1 MENKICPLPW
11 NQLMIQQNGD
21 FRLCCQCVH
30 PPFGKPGMR
39 IQEQSIEEVRNSEL
53 HQRVRGQM
61 LAGEEPEEC
70 RLCWDEENHGL
81 TSKRL
86 HMLTHYS
93 IDKIKQTTSGYID
106 VDEFPL
112 AYLDLRFGNLCNMK
126 CRSCGPGDSS
136 LWYED
141 VEAINPP
148 DYVAFD
154 FYLSKQYKLK
164 KINNA
169 WTLKDDDFTWYESDS
184 FWNMMRNIVPNVDRL
199 YLTGGEPLINKA
211 QWRLLDLCIELGVS
225 NKITLEY
232 NSNMTKIP
240 DTAFSVWN
248 QFKEVHIGCSIDAVD
263 DLAYYIRYP
272 GKWEDIKLNIIKLGN
287 YTGNNLVA
295 KFAPTISVFN
305 VLAFLD
311 LVDWLYNNYM
321 PRVRSAPSFHTLEG
335 PGYQNIQVLPKETKD
350 WIVTKYEEWYA
361 GAPWRMRHKAQ
372 FDNILN
378 YMQAQDRSH
387 LLKDLQEHTE
397 KLDKHRNQNIA
408 DYVPWLAKILEKE
421 G

>member
-30 PPFGKPGMR
+30 PPFGKPGMS
-39 IQEQSIEEVRNSEL
+39 IQKHSIEEARNSEL
-53 HQRVRGQM
+53 HQRVRMQM
-61 LAGEEPEEC
+61 LAGEQPAEC
-70 RLCWDEENHGL
+70 QLCWDEESHGL
-81 TSKRL
+81 NSKRL

-141 VEAINPP
+141 VEAVNPL

-164 KINNA
+164 KINNT

-184 FWNMMRNIVPNVDRL
+184 FWNMMRNIIPNVDRL

-225 NKITLEY
+225 NKIALEY
-232 NSNMTKIP
+232 NSNMTRIP

-287 YTGNNLVA
+287 YTGTNLLA

-311 LVDWLYNNYM
+311 LVDWLHDNYI
-321 PRVRSAPSFHTLEG
+321 PHIRPTPSFHTLEG
-335 PGYQNIQVLPKETKD
+335 PGYQNIQALPKETKD

-361 GAPWRMRHKAQ
+361 GAPWRMRYKAQ

-387 LLKDLQEHTE
+387 LLKDLREHTE

-408 DYVPWLAKILEKE
+408 DYVPWLAKILEKV

>member
-1 MENKICPLPW
+1 
-11 NQLMIQQNGD
+11 
-21 FRLCCQCVH
+21 
-30 PPFGKPGMR
+30 
-39 IQEQSIEEVRNSEL
+39 
-53 HQRVRGQM
+53 
-61 LAGEEPEEC
+61 
-70 RLCWDEENHGL
+70 
-81 TSKRL
+81 
-86 HMLTHYS
+86 MLTHYS

-141 VEAINPP
+141 VEAVNPL

-164 KINNA
+164 KINNT

-184 FWNMMRNIVPNVDRL
+184 FWNMMRNIIPNVDRL

-225 NKITLEY
+225 NKIALEY
-232 NSNMTKIP
+232 NSNMTRIP

-287 YTGNNLVA
+287 YTGTNLLA

-311 LVDWLYNNYM
+311 LVDWLHDNYI
-321 PRVRSAPSFHTLEG
+321 PHIRPTPSFHTLEG
-335 PGYQNIQVLPKETKD
+335 PGYQNIQALPKETKD

-387 LLKDLQEHTE
+387 LLKDLREHTE

-408 DYVPWLAKILEKE
+408 DYVPWLAKILEKV

>member
-1 MENKICPLPW
+1 
-11 NQLMIQQNGD
+11 MIQQNGD

-30 PPFGKPGMR
+30 PPFGKPGMS
-39 IQEQSIEEVRNSEL
+39 IQKHSIEEARNSEL
-53 HQRVRGQM
+53 HQRVRMQM
-61 LAGEEPEEC
+61 LAGEQPAEC
-70 RLCWDEENHGL
+70 QLCWDEESHGL
-81 TSKRL
+81 NSKRL

-141 VEAINPP
+141 VEAVNPP

-164 KINNA
+164 KINNT

-184 FWNMMRNIVPNVDRL
+184 FWNMMRNIIPNVDRL

-225 NKITLEY
+225 NKIALEY
-232 NSNMTKIP
+232 NSNMTRIP

-287 YTGNNLVA
+287 YTGTNLLA

-311 LVDWLYNNYM
+311 LVDWLHDNYI
-321 PRVRSAPSFHTLEG
+321 PHIRPTPSFHTLEG
-335 PGYQNIQVLPKETKD
+335 PGYQNIQALPKETKD

-361 GAPWRMRHKAQ
+361 GAPWRMRYKAQ

-387 LLKDLQEHTE
+387 LLKDLREHTQ

-408 DYVPWLAKILEKE
+408 DYVPWLAKILEKV